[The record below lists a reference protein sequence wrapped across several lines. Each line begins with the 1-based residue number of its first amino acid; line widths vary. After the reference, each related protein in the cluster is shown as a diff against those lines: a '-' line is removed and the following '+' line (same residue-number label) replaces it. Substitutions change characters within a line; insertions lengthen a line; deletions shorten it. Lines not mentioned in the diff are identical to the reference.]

1 MIELALVNKIFNRG
15 QPGEVHV
22 LHDISI
28 SISSGE
34 MVCLKGP
41 SGSGKTT
48 LLSIIGCVVP
58 PSSGKVTIGGRKV
71 SRLPD
76 HFLSDFRRDSIGFIF
91 QHFNMLP
98 ELSVLENITL
108 PLYPCGISPMKRR
121 AMAMPLVERLGLAHR
136 VNFRVQDIS
145 GGELQRVAIC
155 RALIHSPPIIL
166 ADEPTAHLDSPLAA
180 QFMDLLAHLKSEGM
194 TVVLTSH
201 DRRVYEDEHIDRV
214 FDIVDGRMVANYL
227 SG

>member
-1 MIELALVNKIFNRG
+1 
-15 QPGEVHV
+15 
-22 LHDISI
+22 
-28 SISSGE
+28 
-34 MVCLKGP
+34 
-41 SGSGKTT
+41 
-48 LLSIIGCVVP
+48 
-58 PSSGKVTIGGRKV
+58 
-71 SRLPD
+71 
-76 HFLSDFRRDSIGFIF
+76 
-91 QHFNMLP
+91 
-98 ELSVLENITL
+98 
-108 PLYPCGISPMKRR
+108 
-121 AMAMPLVERLGLAHR
+121 MPLVERLGLAHR